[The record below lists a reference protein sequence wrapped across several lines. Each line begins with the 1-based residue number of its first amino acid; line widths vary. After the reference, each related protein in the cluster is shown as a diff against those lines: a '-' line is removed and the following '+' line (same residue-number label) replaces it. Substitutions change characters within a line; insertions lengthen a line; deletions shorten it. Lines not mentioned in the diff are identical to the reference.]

1 MMKPQNQRHNVLS
14 DMQSHK
20 SLLHGVEG
28 MKEGQ
33 LGTTIYDDDLKD
45 QDKTWVES
53 AVFQYNLN
61 NLMFTKSSVMPWLSL
76 LALMN
81 LYIFLWTS
89 VVSRLRNYGQCFNLT
104 FPSNRK

>member
-45 QDKTWVES
+45 WGKSQ
-53 AVFQYNLN
+53 
-61 NLMFTKSSVMPWLSL
+61 TKSVQVQ
-76 LALMN
+76 
-81 LYIFLWTS
+81 Y
-89 VVSRLRNYGQCFNLT
+89 
-104 FPSNRK
+104 K